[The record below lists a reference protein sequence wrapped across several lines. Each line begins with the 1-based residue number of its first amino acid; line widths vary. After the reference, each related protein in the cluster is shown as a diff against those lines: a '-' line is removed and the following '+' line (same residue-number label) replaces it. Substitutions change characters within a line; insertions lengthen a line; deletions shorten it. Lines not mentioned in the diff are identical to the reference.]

1 MKKVTNREKNRRSVG
16 SSDLRTKVTPDKY
29 GQGAKR
35 TKMKTVTHS
44 FHANLTPVI
53 EEAVDEYD
61 ALHEKSIDF
70 TDVSL
75 VDNDVS
81 RIDFTDVSLVD
92 NDVSRIDFTDVSLV
106 DNDVSR
112 IDFTDVSLL
121 DDALRKKSSDLK
133 DKVSANSGILPNKNK
148 EKHNKKGNVLG
159 RQKREASKEDKKRR
173 TNKPGKA
180 NTQPGEDNTQPGE
193 DNTQQPMG
201 GKDSGKRSGLP
212 IGVANGRSLESEL
225 HINTSNESETVLVLP
240 RPTMLKGDGF
250 SYLRASPLHAKIRLG
265 NANGEITNALT
276 DVDSNVGLIDLELLR
291 ASYPD
296 VRINES
302 HSATVKGVGKTKA
315 MGFVVVPVWVD
326 VLAPPDGTG
335 YRKPIKVQTDIEF
348 HVVKDYTAKVLL
360 GLDYILDYSCKL
372 SVHLSEL

>member
-1 MKKVTNREKNRRSVG
+1 
-16 SSDLRTKVTPDKY
+16 
-29 GQGAKR
+29 
-35 TKMKTVTHS
+35 MKTVTHS

-92 NDVSRIDFTDVSLV
+92 NDVSHIDFTDVSLV

-159 RQKREASKEDKKRR
+159 RQKRGSVQRRQKEKDK
-173 TNKPGKA
+173 
-180 NTQPGEDNTQPGE
+180 
-193 DNTQQPMG
+193 
-201 GKDSGKRSGLP
+201 
-212 IGVANGRSLESEL
+212 
-225 HINTSNESETVLVLP
+225 
-240 RPTMLKGDGF
+240 
-250 SYLRASPLHAKIRLG
+250 
-265 NANGEITNALT
+265 
-276 DVDSNVGLIDLELLR
+276 
-291 ASYPD
+291 
-296 VRINES
+296 
-302 HSATVKGVGKTKA
+302 
-315 MGFVVVPVWVD
+315 
-326 VLAPPDGTG
+326 
-335 YRKPIKVQTDIEF
+335 QTWR
-348 HVVKDYTAKVLL
+348 
-360 GLDYILDYSCKL
+360 G
-372 SVHLSEL
+372 